1 MKAFLVFVI
10 LLFFFRITYGQGH
23 YSGSS
28 FNPNDYFAPHAGII
42 IPVWYGFANMDYYNA
57 AGKKSDQLIN
67 PVPENPTALNIK
79 QNVKT
84 HSFILMA
91 IYGGKGKILGADWGM
106 MVIPTL
112 NSPTASIA
120 LDYYSQQTGTGN
132 YTFTNKSLGF
142 GDMYIQPVWLSWKQ
156 NKMQYALNYGVWAPT
171 GKYEPNSLDNGGHGY
186 WSQNIRGAVK
196 YKPIGQVGIT
206 VATTLEINHWQKDT
220 DFREGSHLTI
230 DGGGTYLLNS
240 RGDEIGI
247 FGHYTKQVSDDK
259 GSTGSFLSDRIA
271 GVGGF
276 VSYWIVPKK
285 VGAMARVTQNFSTES
300 RFGGIAFQTGLN
312 ILIPTSPH

>member
-91 IYGGKGKILGADWGM
+91 IYGGKGKVLGADWGM

-186 WSQNIRGAVK
+186 WSQNIRGAV
-196 YKPIGQVGIT
+196 
-206 VATTLEINHWQKDT
+206 
-220 DFREGSHLTI
+220 
-230 DGGGTYLLNS
+230 
-240 RGDEIGI
+240 
-247 FGHYTKQVSDDK
+247 
-259 GSTGSFLSDRIA
+259 
-271 GVGGF
+271 
-276 VSYWIVPKK
+276 
-285 VGAMARVTQNFSTES
+285 
-300 RFGGIAFQTGLN
+300 
-312 ILIPTSPH
+312 

>member
-91 IYGGKGKILGADWGM
+91 IYGGKGKVLGADWGM

-206 VATTLEINHWQKDT
+206 LATTLEINHWQKDT

>member
-1 MKAFLVFVI
+1 M
-10 LLFFFRITYGQGH
+10 
-23 YSGSS
+23 
-28 FNPNDYFAPHAGII
+28 
-42 IPVWYGFANMDYYNA
+42 
-57 AGKKSDQLIN
+57 
-67 PVPENPTALNIK
+67 
-79 QNVKT
+79 
-84 HSFILMA
+84 
-91 IYGGKGKILGADWGM
+91 
-106 MVIPTL
+106 
-112 NSPTASIA
+112 
-120 LDYYSQQTGTGN
+120 
-132 YTFTNKSLGF
+132 
-142 GDMYIQPVWLSWKQ
+142 
-156 NKMQYALNYGVWAPT
+156 
-171 GKYEPNSLDNGGHGY
+171 
-186 WSQNIRGAVK
+186 
-196 YKPIGQVGIT
+196 
-206 VATTLEINHWQKDT
+206 EINHWQKDT

>member
-91 IYGGKGKILGADWGM
+91 IYGGKGKVLGADWGM

-132 YTFTNKSLGF
+132 YTFTNKNLGF

-312 ILIPTSPH
+312 ILIPTSSH